1 MDPLGHFKT
10 ITYHKYMVARMCFRV
25 GLYKQGLLHDMS
37 KYMPSEFLTGA
48 RYYAGD
54 RSPNS
59 VEREKTGISKAW
71 LHHKGRNKHHF
82 EYWLDYSM
90 DRSENHLIGM
100 KIPKKYMVEMFIDR
114 VCAGKVYN
122 GKKFRN
128 ESVYEY
134 YKKGIGCHLLHPESR
149 KYLERMMKMYAEK
162 GEAYTIR
169 YIRKDLKENIS
180 QYD

>member
-1 MDPLGHFKT
+1 MNALGHFKT
-10 ITYHKYMVARMCFRV
+10 ITYHKILVARMCFRV

-37 KYMPSEFLTGA
+37 KYMPSEFLTGVK
-48 RYYAGD
+48 YYAGTK
-54 RSPNS
+54 SPNS
-59 VEREKTGISKAW
+59 VERETTGISRAW

-90 DRSENHLIGM
+90 DRSEKRLVGM

-122 GKKFRN
+122 GKNFKTKN
-128 ESVYEY
+128 VYEY
-134 YKKGIGCHLLHPESR
+134 YDHGIARYLLHPESR
-149 KYLERMMKMYAEK
+149 DYLEKLMLMYGKK
-162 GEAYTIR
+162 GERYTLR

-180 QYD
+180 LYD